1 LITASLMAFGMAR
14 RRSKAKSPRRT
25 QRKAQIN
32 LLGVAESALIA
43 NVITTGLF
51 NTNLSQFITG
61 KTGSARFGADGSN
74 VISLPELLGVGKDV
88 KFGGNYGAGGSF
100 TGAVKQNFEASW
112 FGMAQQLILIP
123 VGFRLA
129 SKLTVKPRIT
139 ANKMLKMTG
148 LGVKV

>member
-1 LITASLMAFGMAR
+1 MAR
-14 RRSKAKSPRRT
+14 RKVKAKSR
-25 QRKAQIN
+25 RKATSQVN

-51 NTNLSQFITG
+51 NTNLQQFLTG
-61 KTGSARFGADGSN
+61 NTGSANFGSDGSS
-74 VISLPELLGVGKDV
+74 VMSLPELLGVGSTV
-88 KFGGNYGAGGSF
+88 KFGGNYGAGRSF
-100 TGAVKQNFEASW
+100 TGEVKKNFEKSW

-123 VGFRLA
+123 VGFRVA
-129 SKLTVKPRIT
+129 KKLTNQPRRT

>member
-1 LITASLMAFGMAR
+1 MAFGMAR
-14 RRSKAKSPRRT
+14 RRSKAKSPRKT

-61 KTGSARFGADGSN
+61 SGTSPFGFDGSERMT
-74 VISLPELLGVGKDV
+74 LPELLGVGPKV
-88 KFGGNYGAGGSF
+88 KFGGNYGAGRSF
-100 TGAVKQNFEASW
+100 TGEVKRNFQASW

-129 SKLTVKPRIT
+129 SKLTAKPRTT